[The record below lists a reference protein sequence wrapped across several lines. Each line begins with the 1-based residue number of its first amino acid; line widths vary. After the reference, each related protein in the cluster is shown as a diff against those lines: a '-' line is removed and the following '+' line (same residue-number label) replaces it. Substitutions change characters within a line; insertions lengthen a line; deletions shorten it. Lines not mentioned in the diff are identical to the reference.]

1 MGFLKEILDSLT
13 ADASPEERARTYRLF
28 FRVVVAVHIIWACWF
43 LAPIGV
49 QGFVFAGEVDDKI
62 QSAVEPIRNELG
74 QVAAKVARTEE
85 ISKRIL
91 IGQLAS
97 QLRDLNRLRCT
108 TTDEHVR
115 MRMERDIEEGEQ
127 EYKQLTGERY
137 PLAACKDL

>member
-1 MGFLKEILDSLT
+1 MGALKDIFSSLMLDAT
-13 ADASPEERARTYRLF
+13 PEERAKTLRLM
-28 FRVVVAVHIIWACWF
+28 FRIIVSVHIAWACGL
-43 LAPIGV
+43 LAPWGLS
-49 QGFVFAGEVDDKI
+49 GFVFAGEVDDKI
-62 QSAVEPIRNELG
+62 QSAVEPIRSELG

-91 IGQLAS
+91 VGQIAS

-108 TTDEHVR
+108 TSDEHVR

-127 EYKQLTGERY
+127 EYKHLTGERY